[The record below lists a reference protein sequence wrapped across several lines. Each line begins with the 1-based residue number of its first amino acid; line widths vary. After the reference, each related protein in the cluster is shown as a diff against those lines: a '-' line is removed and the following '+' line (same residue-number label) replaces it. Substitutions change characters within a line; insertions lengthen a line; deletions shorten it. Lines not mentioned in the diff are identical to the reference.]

1 MTSEGTCPPPV
12 PSAVLQAT
20 ANPKSKFL
28 FSRGGILGKF
38 YREYIQSSI
47 WDLTGSLGFEHPNR
61 SGFPCQVGSPG
72 DAAQACRTMPLLACP
87 GQSSSGVLR
96 SDSAVHVP
104 PRKSQQD
111 RGGCLAPEQVAVG
124 AMAVAFPLGGG
135 GLSCFL
141 GHAPLV
147 SAWRRQG
154 AKNTAE
160 T

>member
-28 FSRGGILGKF
+28 FSRGGVLGKF

-87 GQSSSGVLR
+87 RQSSSGVLR

-104 PRKSQQD
+104 PARANRTVVVVWPQS
-111 RGGCLAPEQVAVG
+111 RWRWGLRRLH
-124 AMAVAFPLGGG
+124 FLLGGG
-135 GLSCFL
+135 AQLFPWSR
-141 GHAPLV
+141 APRKCLEEAGGQEY
-147 SAWRRQG
+147 S
-154 AKNTAE
+154 
-160 T
+160 